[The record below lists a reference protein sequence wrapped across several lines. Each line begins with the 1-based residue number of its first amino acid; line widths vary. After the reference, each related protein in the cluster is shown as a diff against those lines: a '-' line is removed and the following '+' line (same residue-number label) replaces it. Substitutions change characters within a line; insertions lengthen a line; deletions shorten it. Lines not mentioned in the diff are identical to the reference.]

1 MRSCF
6 ISWWTRQKAGCS
18 DEEIAR
24 LCDIAMCGDHGIGKC
39 FGTRLFQRES
49 DQFEW
54 IVDEGGAV
62 IRFAPIDIDK
72 QQYASV
78 HGENENISVEK
89 IHLAVDFYRK
99 LIGKYK

>member
-1 MRSCF
+1 MKKVNTSF
-6 ISWWTRQKAGCS
+6 TDLS
-18 DEEIAR
+18 D
-24 LCDIAMCGDHGIGKC
+24 
-39 FGTRLFQRES
+39 
-49 DQFEW
+49 
-54 IVDEGGAV
+54 AV

-89 IHLAVDFYRK
+89 IHLTVDFYRE

>member
-1 MRSCF
+1 MAF
-6 ISWWTRQKAGCS
+6 DYFNENQIS
-18 DEEIAR
+18 
-24 LCDIAMCGDHGIGKC
+24 
-39 FGTRLFQRES
+39 
-49 DQFEW
+49 FEW

-78 HGENENISVEK
+78 HGENENISVEE
-89 IHLAVDFYRK
+89 IYLMVDFYRK